1 MAPDKPLPRLVFS
14 PCGTSLLT
22 NGSSDDERRLLNRHS
37 NCSSLEEM
45 GDDRSTV
52 EARVQRV
59 RESTSAMNSNAA
71 RRAAAELNG
80 ILTLSDE
87 EPKDCR
93 YHHVLLCTDTWL
105 GEQTGRIVEDWLRS
119 HGHSSVELRRQS
131 DLQTGNLQLFQSALS
146 DLVQWLD
153 STIDGYRRQQ
163 YRIVFNL
170 TGGFKSVQGFLQTL
184 GNLYAD
190 ETVYVFEAPNSPLLR
205 IPRLPVR
212 LDVTDTVRSHLRI
225 IRRFANGLSVP
236 SSELSEV
243 PETFLLRIE
252 DACALSPWGTVVWE
266 QTRKEL
272 YAEQVWPA
280 PSERIEFGRDF
291 RKSLQGQP
299 RDRILNLN
307 DKLDKLASFL
317 EGDQARPLQSLDL
330 KKLKGNP
337 TPPSTHEFDAW
348 ADGDAKRVFCHYE
361 SDKLILDRLGEALH

>member
-22 NGSSDDERRLLNRHS
+22 NGSSEDERRLLNRHS
-37 NCSSLEEM
+37 NSRSLEEM

-119 HGHSSVELRRQS
+119 HGHTSVELRRQS
-131 DLQTGNLQLFQSALS
+131 DLQTANLQLFQSALS
-146 DLVQWLD
+146 DLVQWLH

-212 LDVTDTVRSHLRI
+212 LDITDTVRSHLRV
-225 IRRFANGLSVP
+225 IRRLANGLSVP
-236 SSELSEV
+236 SADLSGV
-243 PETFLLRIE
+243 PETFLLRID
-252 DACALSPWGTVVWE
+252 DAVSLSPWGTVVWE
-266 QTRKEL
+266 QARKEL
-272 YAEQVWPA
+272 YGEQVWPA
-280 PSERIEFGRDF
+280 PSDRFKFGRDF
-291 RKSLQGQP
+291 LNGTQGQP
-299 RDRILNLN
+299 RDRLLNVN
-307 DKLDKLASFL
+307 DKLDKLAAYL
-317 EGDQARPLQSLDL
+317 EGTQSRSL
-330 KKLKGNP
+330 KSLNLKALNGNP
-337 TPPSTHEFDAW
+337 KPPSTHEFDAW
-348 ADGDAKRVFCHYE
+348 ADRDAKRVYCHY
-361 SDKLILDRLGEALH
+361 DGNTLVLDRLDSALH